1 MTKPMIRI
9 HNTET
14 NEIVDREMTDEEFT
28 QFENDLL
35 EAKNKLKAENDKIA
49 KRKEILERL
58 GLTEDEVKSLI
69 S

>member
-1 MTKPMIRI
+1 MIRI